1 MSPGNFPRRV
11 VLGAIFGFGKALTV
25 AKLLGALEPEQREV
39 GKCEGRKSPISV
51 RCARLLRL
59 RHVERSRPFLRD
71 VHQLDAQPNER
82 PAQAKNLSGSCV
94 FYVRGDDE

>member
-39 GKCEGRKSPISV
+39 GNCEGRKSP
-51 RCARLLRL
+51 RRA
-59 RHVERSRPFLRD
+59 
-71 VHQLDAQPNER
+71 
-82 PAQAKNLSGSCV
+82 
-94 FYVRGDDE
+94 